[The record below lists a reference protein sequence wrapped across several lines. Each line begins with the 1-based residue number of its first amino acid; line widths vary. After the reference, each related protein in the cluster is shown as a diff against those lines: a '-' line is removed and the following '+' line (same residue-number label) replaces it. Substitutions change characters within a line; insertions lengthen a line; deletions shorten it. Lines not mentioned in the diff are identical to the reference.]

1 MKCRR
6 KQTRRAATRIRKR
19 IKVWVRYQ
27 IPSPA
32 CLRLPRIL
40 EVA

>member
-19 IKVWVRYQ
+19 IKVWVRL